1 MNRVAQFL
9 HVSPERFCGDWRACF
24 PEQPVPDA
32 PPLPRRATA
41 GSAGYD
47 FFSPLAFRLEPGE
60 SEEGC
65 CMREVAEETGYTVSL
80 SPCLLEIDEYYGDMK
95 YVSRYFS
102 GTVTGRCETALTE
115 AEKRGGLEP
124 RWLPAP
130 DALGIFSAHS
140 DPGCKDEVK
149 RGIYEREYEALRR
162 ILGTHS

>member
-1 MNRVAQFL
+1 METKEIIGKNYTGKWNGVRT
-9 HVSPERFCGDWRACF
+9 ACRCVVLSRGMLLLSY
-24 PEQPVPDA
+24 ESA
-32 PPLPRRATA
+32 A
-41 GSAGYD
+41 GVYMIPGGG
-47 FFSPLAFRLEPGE
+47 LEPGE

-115 AEKRGGLEP
+115 AEKKGGLEP